1 MLGKL
6 LFRRILALG
15 AALIIFVFSCA
26 YVAFSNERIR
36 AQANNI
42 HQGAI
47 VKSRHDS
54 LPKRFLYYSRIT
66 ISKRCMEVAVVYFV
80 VLCFFIGFKNAELSS
95 DLYLNP
101 NKVVDNRLL
110 WLRAWRI

>member
-54 LPKRFLYYSRIT
+54 LPK
-66 ISKRCMEVAVVYFV
+66 KVP
-80 VLCFFIGFKNAELSS
+80 LSS
-95 DLYLNP
+95 THYYQQTLYGSCGC
-101 NKVVDNRLL
+101 LL
-110 WLRAWRI
+110 CGFILFYWF